1 MPFNWPPVHPSL
13 SGWGE
18 LVRLPRVDS
27 GTGKQAIL
35 IPLQLAAFSLTAF
48 YMFRRWSELH
58 ARNRRSW
65 DEIVG
70 RLSPAWKCADLL
82 QPGDTAPL
90 AAARLWTVFRDAG
103 VMMEL
108 ADYAQ
113 CHARDFDTNSVQ
125 DLRFTALSLRLTV
138 LRALASRISLR

>member
-1 MPFNWPPVHPSL
+1 MAL
-13 SGWGE
+13 
-18 LVRLPRVDS
+18 
-27 GTGKQAIL
+27 
-35 IPLQLAAFSLTAF
+35 

-65 DEIVG
+65 DEIVS

-82 QPGDTAPL
+82 QPGDTTLL

-108 ADYAQ
+108 ADYAD
-113 CHARDFDTNSVQ
+113 RDGRDSGSVQ
-125 DLRFTALSLRLTV
+125 ELRFTALSLRFAA

>member
-1 MPFNWPPVHPSL
+1 MK
-13 SGWGE
+13 
-18 LVRLPRVDS
+18 S
-27 GTGKQAIL
+27 GTGKQVIL
-35 IPLQLAAFSLTAF
+35 FPLQLAAFSLMALF
-48 YMFRRWSELH
+48 MFRRWSELH

-65 DEIVG
+65 DEIVS

-82 QPGDTAPL
+82 QPGDTTLL

-108 ADYAQ
+108 ADYAD
-113 CHARDFDTNSVQ
+113 RDGRDSGSVQ
-125 DLRFTALSLRLTV
+125 ELRFTALSLRFAA